1 MDRMGQHDTKSD
13 RKVNVMEQKLL
24 KKGEF
29 FFIYDADSTLL
40 LEDKTKRGLTPLERS
55 LDENFGV
62 EAEKG
67 MIYDMDGIGHK
78 VGIRWYFP
86 KSQFSFDDVLK
97 KAMDMDERYRKI
109 RDMTCPD

>member
-1 MDRMGQHDTKSD
+1 MQ
-13 RKVNVMEQKLL
+13 EKLL

-29 FFIYDADSTLL
+29 FIIYDTDSVLL
-40 LEDKTKRGLTPLERS
+40 LEDKTKRGLTPIERS
-55 LDENFGV
+55 LDEKFGV

-86 KSQFSFDDVLK
+86 KFQFSFDDVLK
-97 KAMDMDERYRKI
+97 KAMDMEEHYRKI
-109 RDMTCPD
+109 RDETCPD